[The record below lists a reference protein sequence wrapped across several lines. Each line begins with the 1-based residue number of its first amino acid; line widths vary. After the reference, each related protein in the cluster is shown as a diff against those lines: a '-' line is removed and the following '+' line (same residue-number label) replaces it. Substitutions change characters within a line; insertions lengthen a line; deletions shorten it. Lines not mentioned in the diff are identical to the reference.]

1 MADDI
6 VRRIF
11 LTLFLKKEG
20 EYTMSEIT
28 KEIQEYKEVS
38 VSDEVKAPEITPK
51 SEMNL
56 KQANSIY
63 EKITDDVFSVNN
75 EAEQMSESI
84 ENEDVFNEI
93 YDCDIDGF
101 SFDNLDFEDER
112 LEGIIKYFEAD
123 TWQKLDIDDKRA
135 VIQAFE
141 TYLVKA
147 LDLKRPP
154 RVIFYYGP
162 QGDCGAYNRAN
173 NTIKINMNMIDNP
186 KMAISTIAHE
196 TWHAYQYQCA
206 ENPQTRKDAL
216 YAINFINYIRPVM
229 VDGKWVMFEEYES
242 QLVEA
247 EANAF
252 GRLFEEKVGGK

>member
-1 MADDI
+1 M
-6 VRRIF
+6 
-11 LTLFLKKEG
+11 FLKKEG
-20 EYTMSEIT
+20 ECTMSEIA
-28 KEIQEYKEVS
+28 KEIQEYKEVP

-56 KQANSIY
+56 EQANSIY

-84 ENEDVFNEI
+84 ENEDVYNEI
-93 YDCDIDGF
+93 YDCDIDDF
-101 SFDNLDFEDER
+101 SFDNLDLEDER
-112 LEGIIKYFEAD
+112 LEGIIKYFETD

-135 VIQAFE
+135 IIQAFE
-141 TYLVKA
+141 TYLVKV
-147 LDLKRPP
+147 LDLKQPP

-162 QGDCGAYNRAN
+162 QGECGAYNRAN

-186 KMAISTIAHE
+186 QMAISTIAHE
-196 TWHAYQYQCA
+196 TWHAYQHQCA

-216 YAINFINYIRPVM
+216 YTINFINYIRPDM
-229 VDGKWVMFEEYES
+229 VDGNWVMFEEYES

>member
-1 MADDI
+1 MI
-6 VRRIF
+6 LLIMF
-11 LTLFLKKEG
+11 QKKGSER
-20 EYTMSEIT
+20 TMSEIV
-28 KEIQEYKEVS
+28 KEIQEHKEIAVS
-38 VSDEVKAPEITPK
+38 EEINAPEITPK
-51 SEMNL
+51 SEMSL
-56 KQANSIY
+56 EQANSIY

-75 EAEQMSESI
+75 EAEPMGESI
-84 ENEDVFNEI
+84 ENEDVYNEI
-93 YDCDIDGF
+93 YDCDIDDF
-101 SFDNLDFEDER
+101 SFENLDLEDER
-112 LEGIIKYFEAD
+112 LENIIKYFESD

-135 VIQAFE
+135 IIQAFE
-141 TYLVKA
+141 TYLVKT

-162 QGDCGAYNRAN
+162 QGDCGAYNRVN

-186 KMAISTIAHE
+186 QMAISTIAHE

-229 VDGKWVMFEEYES
+229 VDGNWVMFEEYES

>member
-1 MADDI
+1 MY
-6 VRRIF
+6 
-11 LTLFLKKEG
+11 LKKEG
-20 EYTMSEIT
+20 EYTMNEIA

-38 VSDEVKAPEITPK
+38 VSDEVKTPGIMPK
-51 SEMNL
+51 KEMSL
-56 KQANSIY
+56 EQANSIY
-63 EKITDDVFSVNN
+63 DKIADNVFSINN
-75 EAEQMSESI
+75 ETEQTKESV
-84 ENEDVFNEI
+84 ENEDVYSEI
-93 YDCDIDGF
+93 YDCDIEDF
-101 SFDNLDFEDER
+101 SFEDFDLKDER
-112 LEGIIKYFEAD
+112 LESITQYFETD

-135 VIQAFE
+135 IIQAFE

-162 QGDCGAYNRAN
+162 QGDCGVYNRAN

-229 VDGKWVMFEEYES
+229 VDGNWTMFEEYES

-252 GRLFEEKVGGK
+252 GKLFEEKIGEK